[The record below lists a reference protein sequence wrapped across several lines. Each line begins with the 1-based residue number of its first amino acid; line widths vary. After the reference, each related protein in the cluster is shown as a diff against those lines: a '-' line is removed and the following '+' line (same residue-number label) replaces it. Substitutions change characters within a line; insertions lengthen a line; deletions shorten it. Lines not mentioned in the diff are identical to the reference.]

1 MGQRIQRGDETQGQA
16 GNRGHV
22 QGRFEVPSGLVA
34 ERTLR
39 SLIRSIADRLK
50 KEKFTVAQTLALL
63 REQERLAK
71 QLRETAAARLESQ
84 LEKKPK

>member
-1 MGQRIQRGDETQGQA
+1 
-16 GNRGHV
+16 
-22 QGRFEVPSGLVA
+22 
-34 ERTLR
+34 LR

-63 REQERLAK
+63 REQERLST
-71 QLRETAAARLESQ
+71 QLRETATARLEAQ

>member
-1 MGQRIQRGDETQGQA
+1 M
-16 GNRGHV
+16 

-50 KEKFTVAQTLALL
+50 KEQFTVAQTLALL
-63 REQERLAK
+63 REQGRLSK
-71 QLRETAAARLESQ
+71 QLRECAAARLEAQ
-84 LEKKPK
+84 LEKKSKAQ

>member
-1 MGQRIQRGDETQGQA
+1 M
-16 GNRGHV
+16 
-22 QGRFEVPSGLVA
+22 QGRFEVPIGLVA

-50 KEKFTVAQTLALL
+50 KEKFTVAQTLGLL
-63 REQERLAK
+63 RQQERLSK

>member
-1 MGQRIQRGDETQGQA
+1 MGEGIQRGAQEPQGE
-16 GNRGHV
+16 GGGV
-22 QGRFEVPSGLVA
+22 QGRFEVPLGLVA

-63 REQERLAK
+63 REQERLSK
-71 QLRETAAARLESQ
+71 QLKETAAARLEAQ
-84 LEKKPK
+84 LEKKQAK